1 MEEALPKE
9 LISRI
14 RRIEI
19 GTRRAVTETFAGQYS
34 STFKGRGMAFS
45 EVRPYQAGDE
55 IRTIDWNVTARMQ
68 EPYVKVFTEEREL
81 TVMLLVDLSRS
92 QDFGTVD
99 KTKGELAAEVAAVL
113 SFSAITN
120 NDRVGAILFTDRI
133 ENFVPPMKGRK
144 HVLALI
150 GEILAARPEGRG
162 TDLAGALSF
171 LGRLHRRHAVTFLIS
186 DFLIPGG
193 GTHELALRV
202 ASRRYDLV
210 PIVVHDPLED
220 SLPPLGL
227 AEVEDPETG
236 ASITVDLRDAGL
248 RKRYRETMARQREL
262 RRKLFRRLDLDHA
275 EIACGQDWVGPL
287 LGFFRARARRRGVR

>member
-1 MEEALPKE
+1 
-9 LISRI
+9 
-14 RRIEI
+14 
-19 GTRRAVTETFAGQYS
+19 
-34 STFKGRGMAFS
+34 FS

-55 IRTIDWNVTARMQ
+55 IRTIDGNVTARMQ

-99 KTKGELAAEVAAVL
+99 KTKGEVAAEVAAVL

-133 ENFVPPMKGRK
+133 EKFIPPKKGRK

-171 LGRLHRRHAVTFLIS
+171 LGRLHRRHAVTFLLS
-186 DFLIPGG
+186 DFLVPGG
-193 GTHELALRV
+193 GAHELALRV

-210 PIVVHDPLED
+210 PIAIHDPAEGD
-220 SLPPLGL
+220 LPALGI

-236 ASITVDLRDAGL
+236 SSMTVDLRDAGV
-248 RKRYRETMARQREL
+248 RRRYRGTMERQREA
-262 RRKLFRRLDLDHA
+262 RQKLFRRLDLDHA
-275 EIACGQDWVGPL
+275 EIACGQDYVVPL
-287 LGFFRARARRRGVR
+287 MGFFRARARRRGVR